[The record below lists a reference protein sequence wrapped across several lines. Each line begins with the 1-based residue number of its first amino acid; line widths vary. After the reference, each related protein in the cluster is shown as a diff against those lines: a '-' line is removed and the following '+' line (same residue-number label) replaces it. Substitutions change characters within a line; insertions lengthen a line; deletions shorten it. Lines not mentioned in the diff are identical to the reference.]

1 MRKLQESLGVEA
13 ATDLATIVESVEATR
28 ADIAELRHQMEIQLA
43 SVKAEL
49 KSEIAVLRARTD
61 QTVTK
66 ADLDHA
72 LLIQTRWML
81 GGLALV
87 LTAILFKG

>member
-1 MRKLQESLGVEA
+1 MPVSSHLLRKLQESLGHDA
-13 ATDLATIVESVEATR
+13 AADLATMLESMDAIR

-43 SVKAEL
+43 RL
-49 KSEIAVLRARTD
+49 NARLD
-61 QTVTK
+61 ATVTK

-81 GGLALV
+81 GGLVLV